1 MMMKHLFLILVLGF
15 LSTFQVQAQK
25 SEVFLVDGK
34 ALRGYDPVAFFTKE
48 EAVKGVDSLTWTWK
62 EAVWYFSSPENKALF
77 MAQPE
82 KYAPQYGGYCAYGMS
97 EGHKAPTEIDTWT
110 LHEGKLYFNYN
121 KKVKSLWVKD
131 KEGHIKKAD
140 ANWPGLKNKE

>member
-1 MMMKHLFLILVLGF
+1 MKRIFLILFLG
-15 LSTFQVQAQK
+15 LLTSFQLRAQK
-25 SEVFLVDGK
+25 SEVFVVEGK
-34 ALRGYDPVAFFTKE
+34 AVRGYDPVAFFNKE

-62 EAVWYFSSPENKALF
+62 EAVWYFSSSENKSLF

-110 LHEGKLYFNYN
+110 LFEGKLYFNYN

-140 ANWPGLKNKE
+140 ANWPGIKNKE